1 MHLQRIVYQY
11 INVPEQT
18 NPFHLAIV
26 GMLKMKYNGSPLKHI
41 SCTLIE
47 QSVHWSFN
55 IIPSSCYSCLRY
67 VCTVVVYICVCV
79 YTCVCVCVM
88 STHTRTHTHGFPTDN
103 IPFPDHVY
111 LAIKMKYIP
120 P

>member
-1 MHLQRIVYQY
+1 MHLQRIIYQY

-26 GMLKMKYNGSPLKHI
+26 GMLKMKYNGSPLKHF
-41 SCTLIE
+41 SYTLIE
-47 QSVHWSFN
+47 QSIHSSYLVHAIAVYDMHVQF
-55 IIPSSCYSCLRY
+55 RY
-67 VCTVVVYICVCV
+67 IYICVCDV
-79 YTCVCVCVM
+79 NTHARTHTH
-88 STHTRTHTHGFPTDN
+88 THTRTHTHGFPTDN

-111 LAIKMKYIP
+111 LAIKMKYVP